1 MAHYRGTVT
10 TTWTPEQAFAYMADA
25 RNFAE
30 WDPGT
35 ERSTLE
41 NAAGPGRGAVFAVR
55 VHVGPPTITLHYV
68 TVRHEP
74 PHRVTLRAPHPA
86 MELTDDIT
94 VDTFDGVTTVSYDAT
109 VELRGVARVLSPLVD
124 RGFTKTAENGAA
136 GLRARLARPYGG
148 GTFEPGIYDEGV
160 AAPGEPDGR
169 HS

>member
-10 TTWTPEQAFAYMADA
+10 TDWTPEQAFVYMADA

-41 NAAGPGRGAVFAVR
+41 QSSPASDGPGPGAVFAVQ
-55 VHVGPPTITLHYV
+55 VHVGPPTITLHYE

-74 PHRVTLRAPHPA
+74 NGRVTLRAVHPM
-86 MELTDDIT
+86 MELVDDVS
-94 VDTFDGVTTVSYDAT
+94 VDVVDGVTTVTYDAT
-109 VELRGVARVLSPLVD
+109 VTPRGVAKILGPLFD
-124 RGFTKTAENGAA
+124 RGFAKTAEKGAD
-136 GLRARLARPYGG
+136 GLRARLQQPYA
-148 GTFEPGIYDEGV
+148 EPGLN
-160 AAPGEPDGR
+160 GR